1 MVIYDT
7 RLQDYGE
14 MLRKTFPTMNF
25 KITDKVDIGID
36 DEGWAFGVNGDTI
49 ECDFVLGNGWLS
61 PEKLKWWYEEA
72 CDFARSTINKSLY
85 EKHDKSEFPF

>member
-25 KITDKVDIGID
+25 KITDKVDIGIV
-36 DEGWAFGVNGDTI
+36 DEGWAFGIKGDTI
-49 ECDFVLGNGWLS
+49 ECDFVLKDGWLS
-61 PEKLKWWYEEA
+61 PEELKRWYEAA
-72 CDFARSTINKSLY
+72 CDFARSTINNSLY
-85 EKHDKSEFPF
+85 EKYDKSEFPF